1 MYVSAS
7 RKHPLPG
14 VFFFLVRT
22 DDYVY
27 LFLCVL
33 HRKTDV
39 HQSIY
44 TIFSSTENLLEI
56 SMSFVYNT
64 HIAVHCTPTGYSGRL
79 TPFPKGVFDHYVHC

>member
-1 MYVSAS
+1 M
-7 RKHPLPG
+7 
-14 VFFFLVRT
+14 LVRT

-27 LFLCVL
+27 RFLCVL
-33 HRKTDV
+33 YRKTDV

-64 HIAVHCTPTGYSGRL
+64 HIAVPSTLLDIAEG
-79 TPFPKGVFDHYVHC
+79 